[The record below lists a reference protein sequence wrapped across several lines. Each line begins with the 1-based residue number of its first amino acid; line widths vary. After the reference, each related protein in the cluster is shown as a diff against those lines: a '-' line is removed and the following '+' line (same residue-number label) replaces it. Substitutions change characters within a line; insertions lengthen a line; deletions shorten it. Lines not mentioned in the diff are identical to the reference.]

1 MTVFTDSSTATCSCD
16 SISDA
21 ISAFTMRV
29 ERRVDRLDDRLDA
42 YADLFFLLLLLFLFW
57 PLIETLLNNGLH
69 LLALGLIRICEMIVG
84 ILKIFIRFIRPTDDR
99 RE

>member
-21 ISAFTMRV
+21 ISAFTM
-29 ERRVDRLDDRLDA
+29 RVDRLDDRLDA

-84 ILKIFIRFIRPTDDR
+84 ILKIFIRPTDDR